1 MPRLN
6 YRGNSYQVLMYRLL
20 IALLFLS
27 LSRLLFYIFN
37 VHYFSDL
44 GGAELLEAFF
54 GGIRFDITAL
64 IILNAPY
71 IFMNV
76 LPFPFRRKKAWQLT
90 ANTFYFV
97 LNIVGLALNSIDGVY
112 FRFTSKRMTAD
123 IFSFLSTGEDDIM
136 TLAPRFISDFAL
148 EFFAWIALS
157 LLFIWM
163 ALRWKP
169 KEMRRPMG
177 ARFYIINTVLFLICG
192 AVSIIG
198 IRGGLQLRP
207 ITIITAGNYAPAKDV
222 SLVLNTPFTIIKSF
236 GHTGLK
242 EVHYYKDE
250 QELITQYTP
259 LHYPEVNDS
268 SPGFTQYNVVLF
280 IMESFSTEYIG
291 ALSGDGNSVSYTPF
305 LDSIIAGGMAFP
317 AFANGKQS
325 MEALPAIV
333 ASLPSLTTRPYITSA
348 YGSNRINSLANILG
362 DKGYHTSFYHG
373 GRNGTMGFESF
384 TNIAGF
390 DEYHGK
396 DQYGNDKDFDG
407 NWGIYDEAFLGYFRS
422 QLDDTQEPFFT
433 TFFSLSSHHPYAVP
447 KDYEGKFNKGTLDIH
462 ESIMYADFALGKF
475 LQEAESASWFNNTLF
490 IITADH
496 TSLAYDEKYKT
507 RSGIYEI
514 PLVFYMPEQIP
525 PGVKKEIAQQTD
537 IMPSV
542 LGFMNF
548 DEPYV
553 AFGNDLFN
561 PGEKRFVVNH
571 LNGSYQLIMEG
582 WSLLYDGDKAAGLYK
597 LDGFAQQDNVIE
609 DYPEVS
615 EKMLDFLKAYIQ
627 QYQNRLIKNKLTIT
641 KDNE

>member
-1 MPRLN
+1 MPRLTQ
-6 YRGNSYQVLMYRLL
+6 RGTTYQVLFYRLL

-37 VHYFSDL
+37 YHYFSDL
-44 GGAELLEAFF
+44 DGAELLAAFF

-76 LPFPFRRKKAWQLT
+76 LPFPFRRKRAWQFT
-90 ANTFYFV
+90 ANVFYFV
-97 LNIVGLALNSIDGVY
+97 LNILGLALNSIDGVY

-148 EFFAWIALS
+148 EFFTWLALS
-157 LLFIWM
+157 LLFIWV

-169 KEMRRPMG
+169 KEMRKPMG
-177 ARFYIINTVLFLICG
+177 ARFYIINTILFLICG

-198 IRGGLQLRP
+198 IRGGFQLRP

-242 EVHYYKDE
+242 EVHYFEDE
-250 QELITQYTP
+250 QDLITQYTP
-259 LHYPEVNDS
+259 LHYPELNDS
-268 SPGFTQYNVVLF
+268 SPGFRQYNVVLL

-291 ALSGDGNSVSYTPF
+291 ALNGNDENVSYTPF
-305 LDSIIAGGMAFP
+305 LDSIIAKGMAFP

-348 YGSNRINSLANILG
+348 YGSNQINSLANMLG

-396 DQYGNDKDFDG
+396 DQYGNNEDFDG
-407 NWGIYDEAFLGYFRS
+407 NWGIYDEAFLNYFRDE
-422 QLDDTQEPFFT
+422 LDETQEPFFA

-447 KDYEGKFNKGTLDIH
+447 KEYEGKFDKGTLDIH
-462 ESIMYADFALGKF
+462 ESIMYADYALGKF
-475 LQEAESASWFNNTLF
+475 LQEAESAPWFNNTLF
-490 IITADH
+490 VITADH

-514 PLVFYMPEQIP
+514 PLVFYMPGQIS
-525 PGVKKEIAQQTD
+525 PGVKEETAQQTD

-548 DEPYV
+548 DKPYV

-561 PGEKRFVVNH
+561 SGENRFAVNH
-571 LNGSYQLIMEG
+571 LNGSYQLIMGG
-582 WSLLYDGDKAAGLYK
+582 WSLLYDGDKATGLYK
-597 LDGFAQQDNVIE
+597 LDGFAEQDNLIE
-609 DYPEVS
+609 DYPEKS
-615 EKMLDFLKAYIQ
+615 DGMLEFLKAYIQ
-627 QYQNRLIKNKLTIT
+627 QYQNRLIQNKLTIT